1 MGQTTLD
8 TDFVPRR
15 PAPERTPEREPAPA
29 TEAAADAAPVEVA
42 TPAVA
47 PAAPPDPAPAA
58 APATPPAPAA
68 RADAAPQAERSEAE
82 TNETPPKRRRRAR
95 AQPAGQR
102 MRGQRTRAHELASE
116 QRDIPISEFFEQN
129 RHILGFDNPTHA
141 LITSVKE
148 GVDNSLDACE
158 QGGVLPD
165 IVVTVESIDTDELR
179 VTIEDNGPGLLAE
192 NLPNVFG
199 RLLYGS
205 RFGSGIQSR
214 GQQGIGISAAIM
226 YGQLTTGRH
235 AVITTRIGVEHP
247 AVRVTMKLD
256 TRTNRGVIDHSEPF
270 IWRRDDGSEKEHGTR
285 VAFALRGRY
294 REAKPSVL
302 EYLRATAIV
311 NPHATITFTNPSGE
325 VSSFPRAVEEMPPL
339 PTMGIKAH
347 PHGVELGQL
356 LRMAHHSGRHQMA
369 KFLRHDFSSMG
380 ARSITNV
387 LQRAR
392 LSALTRPQDICRA
405 EAKALLTAFQACRI
419 RAPPSDCL
427 APIGERLIKLGLKN
441 VLEKHRPEYYTQPV
455 TRAPS
460 VYAGTPFLAEA
471 GMVFGGNLPRDQPV
485 QVLRFANRVPLLY
498 QPGGCVITKAIHAID
513 WRQYGLEQR
522 GGKGHPIGPA
532 IILVHVASTNVPFT
546 SEAKEAIA
554 AIREIERDIKL
565 ALRGNAKSLSRHLK
579 KQQKRAKLS
588 EKFELVQKVLPAIA
602 EKTAAVVGRP
612 VPPLEKVVARIMDI
626 IWIEDH
632 AEFSPAGVSVTI
644 TITNYRLRQANFKLR
659 VEVPGHAIAEADPRP
674 GRREGDAVIWSIR
687 GLGATTTCELRF
699 TLPGLQR
706 TDYDGVELWVEGLDH
721 THIIGAEPWSG
732 APQ

>member
-8 TDFVPRR
+8 ADFVPRQ
-15 PAPERTPEREPAPA
+15 PAPERTPERTPAPA
-29 TEAAADAAPVEVA
+29 TEAAADAAPDEA
-42 TPAVA
+42 SA
-47 PAAPPDPAPAA
+47 PAAPPAT
-58 APATPPAPAA
+58 APATPPTAPP
-68 RADAAPQAERSEAE
+68 R
-82 TNETPPKRRRRAR
+82 KRRRRTQ
-95 AQPAGQR
+95 AQAAAAVPAGPAGR
-102 MRGQRTRAHELASE
+102 RTRAHELAGE

-165 IVVTVESIDTDELR
+165 IAVTVESVDTDELR
-179 VTIEDNGPGLLAE
+179 VTIEDNGPGLLEE

-226 YGQLTTGRH
+226 YGQLTTGRP
-235 AVITTRIGVEHP
+235 ATITTRIGVEHP

-256 TRTNRGVIDHSEPF
+256 TRTNRGVIDHSDPF
-270 IWRRDDGSEKEHGTR
+270 IWRHGDGSEKEHGTR
-285 VAFALRGRY
+285 VAFTLRGRY

-339 PTMGIKAH
+339 PTMGIKPH

-356 LRMAHHSGRHQMA
+356 LRMAHHSGRHQMV
-369 KFLRHDFSSMG
+369 KFLRYDFSSMG
-380 ARSITNV
+380 ARSIANV
-387 LQRAR
+387 LERAR
-392 LSALTRPQDICRA
+392 LSAVVRPQDLCRA
-405 EAKALLTAFQACRI
+405 EAKALLTAFQSARI
-419 RAPPSDCL
+419 RAPPSECL

-441 VLEKHRPEYYTQPV
+441 VLEKHRPEYYTPPV

-460 VYAGTPFLAEA
+460 VYAGTPFLAEV

-554 AIREIERDIKL
+554 AIREIEREIKL

-602 EKTAAVVGRP
+602 EKTAAVVGLP
-612 VPPLEKVVARIMDI
+612 MPPLEKVVARIMDI

-632 AEFSPAGVSVTI
+632 AEFSPAGVSVNI
-644 TITNYRLRQANFKLR
+644 TVINYRLRNANLKLR
-659 VEVPGHAIAEADPRP
+659 AHVPGHTIAEAEPRP
-674 GRREGDAVIWSIR
+674 GRREGGAVIWSLR
-687 GLGATTTCELRF
+687 GLGATKSCELRF

-706 TDYDGVELWVEGLDH
+706 VDYDGVELWVEGIDPA
-721 THIIGAEPWSG
+721 HIIGAEPWSG